1 MIKLTF
7 LEHIIIFVFTT
18 IECFVLICVFFVIYK
33 IFDYSVSFEQFYTEG
48 LAIYIL
54 IQFNLLNYLVYKTNK
69 KNNK

>member
-7 LEHIIIFVFTT
+7 WEHITIFIFTT
-18 IECFVLICVFFVIYK
+18 IECFILICVFFGIYK
-33 IFDYSVSFEQFYTEG
+33 IFDYSVSFEQFYVEG

-69 KNNK
+69 NNK